1 MELIV
6 IVAIFLVGLAVL
18 DVLAI
23 AFGADSR
30 DGMQDDWTRQSC

>member
-1 MELIV
+1 MDQIL

-18 DVLAI
+18 DILAI

-30 DGMQDDWTRQSC
+30 DGMRDDWAHQS